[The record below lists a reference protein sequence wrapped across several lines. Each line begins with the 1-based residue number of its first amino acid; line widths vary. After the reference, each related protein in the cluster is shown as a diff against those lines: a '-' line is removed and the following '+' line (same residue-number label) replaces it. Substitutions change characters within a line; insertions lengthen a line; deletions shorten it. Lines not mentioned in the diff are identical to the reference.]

1 MKTKIAL
8 FLGLMCATNV
18 TFADLKVG
26 VINMNLVLEQAPQM
40 EKAKKRFDQKFG
52 PRGKILESQQKE
64 LQTLEEKLNKDASVM
79 SEAEKQKADKDFQN
93 KIRDFKKTEQEFK
106 EDINANRNEELGKL
120 QRKIGEVASG
130 IAKDEEYDLLLLSD
144 VVVYKKEQFDIT
156 TQVVKKLSTIP
167 E

>member
-1 MKTKIAL
+1 
-8 FLGLMCATNV
+8 
-18 TFADLKVG
+18 
-26 VINMNLVLEQAPQM
+26 
-40 EKAKKRFDQKFG
+40 
-52 PRGKILESQQKE
+52 
-64 LQTLEEKLNKDASVM
+64 M
-79 SEAEKQKADKDFQN
+79 SEAEKQKAGKDFQN

-120 QRKIGEVASG
+120 QRKIGEVASS

-156 TQVVKKLSTIP
+156 AQVVKKLSTIP

>member
-1 MKTKIAL
+1 
-8 FLGLMCATNV
+8 
-18 TFADLKVG
+18 
-26 VINMNLVLEQAPQM
+26 
-40 EKAKKRFDQKFG
+40 
-52 PRGKILESQQKE
+52 
-64 LQTLEEKLNKDASVM
+64 M
-79 SEAEKQKADKDFQN
+79 SEAEKQKAGKDFQN
-93 KIRDFKKTEQEFK
+93 RIRDFKKTEQEFK

>member
-1 MKTKIAL
+1 
-8 FLGLMCATNV
+8 
-18 TFADLKVG
+18 
-26 VINMNLVLEQAPQM
+26 
-40 EKAKKRFDQKFG
+40 
-52 PRGKILESQQKE
+52 
-64 LQTLEEKLNKDASVM
+64 M
-79 SEAEKQKADKDFQN
+79 SEAEKQKAGKDFQN
-93 KIRDFKKTEQEFK
+93 KVRDFKKTEQEFK

-130 IAKDEEYDLLLLSD
+130 IAKEEEYDLLLLSD